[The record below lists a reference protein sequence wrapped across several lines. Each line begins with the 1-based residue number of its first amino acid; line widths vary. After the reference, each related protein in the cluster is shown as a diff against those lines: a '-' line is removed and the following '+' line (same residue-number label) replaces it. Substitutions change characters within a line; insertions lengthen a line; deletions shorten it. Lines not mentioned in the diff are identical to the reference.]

1 MDTNYETFNAP
12 PPFLQKQNKKPKTY
26 FKKSD
31 YFKLCLGD
39 IKTGKTVKR

>member
-1 MDTNYETFNAP
+1 MDTNYETFNATP
-12 PPFLQKQNKKPKTY
+12 LPLFAKTKQKKTY

-39 IKTGKTVKR
+39 IKTCKTVKR